1 MNIFIDNIDVD
12 LMPGSQDFSNSYL
25 PQQPINSYIFP
36 EMRSK
41 EQINFVTNPH
51 KFKIKDVEFLGMSGQ
66 NLHGL
71 E

>member
-36 EMRSK
+36 EMKSK

-51 KFKIKDVEFLGMSGQ
+51 KFKIKDVEFLGMSG
-66 NLHGL
+66 
-71 E
+71 

>member
-36 EMRSK
+36 EMKSK

-51 KFKIKDVEFLGMSGQ
+51 RFKIKDVEFLGMSG
-66 NLHGL
+66 
-71 E
+71 

>member
-51 KFKIKDVEFLGMSGQ
+51 KFKIKDVEFLGMSG
-66 NLHGL
+66 
-71 E
+71 

>member
-36 EMRSK
+36 EMRDK

-51 KFKIKDVEFLGMSGQ
+51 KFKIKDVEFLGMSG
-66 NLHGL
+66 
-71 E
+71 